1 MVVPAARL
9 GSVQLKE
16 ASARRVRSVSI
27 ALRSSM
33 KGAARTTLERGVKV
47 GSVNT
52 RLKRAVTVRAWSSTT
67 MQAPEPVH
75 APPHP
80 AKTEPAPGVAV
91 KVTEVPVAKLAV
103 QTVLQVSP
111 AGALVTVPVPAPET
125 VTLSPTGTVDAKV
138 AVTVVALVRVT
149 VQMPVPEHPPPD
161 QPANIEPPAAVA
173 VSTTALPDGKLAEHV
188 VPHAMP
194 VGELVTLPLPSPAR
208 TTVTDTGAGTNAA
221 PTVVAAA
228 SVSVHAPVP
237 EHPPPDHPVNT
248 EPAAAVAESVT
259 LVPAVNVAEHVAP
272 QVIPAGELVTVPLP
286 VRVTLR
292 VTGVAAAGNS

>member
-1 MVVPAARL
+1 
-9 GSVQLKE
+9 
-16 ASARRVRSVSI
+16 
-27 ALRSSM
+27 
-33 KGAARTTLERGVKV
+33 
-47 GSVNT
+47 
-52 RLKRAVTVRAWSSTT
+52 
-67 MQAPEPVH
+67 VH

-138 AVTVVALVRVT
+138 AVTVVARVGVT
-149 VQMPVPEHPPPD
+149 VQPPVPEHPPPD
-161 QPANIEPPAAVA
+161 QPANVEPPAAVA
-173 VSTTALPDGKLAEHV
+173 GSTTPRPAGKLAEQV

-194 VGELVTLPLPSPAR
+194 AGELVTLPLPSPAR
-208 TTVTDTGAGTNAA
+208 TTVTDTGAGANAA

-272 QVIPAGELVTVPLP
+272 QGIPAGGRLRGAVPL
-286 VRVTLR
+286 RVPAR
-292 VTGVAAAGNS
+292 GAGRAAAGGR